1 MHKKVREVWV
11 KALRSGE
18 YEQCNDQLC
27 SNDGKFC
34 CLGVLIDVQ
43 LDGYWEKGGKV
54 NDWEVTCTEGG
65 WSYQHSEIMPPK
77 DARESLGLSLEL
89 AKELSVMNDEQGK
102 SFKEI
107 ANYIESNFKEK
118 I

>member
-1 MHKKVREVWV
+1 
-11 KALRSGE
+11 
-18 YEQCNDQLC
+18 
-27 SNDGKFC
+27 
-34 CLGVLIDVQ
+34 
-43 LDGYWEKGGKV
+43 
-54 NDWEVTCTEGG
+54 
-65 WSYQHSEIMPPK
+65 MPPK
-77 DARESLGLSLEL
+77 DARESLGLSLEI